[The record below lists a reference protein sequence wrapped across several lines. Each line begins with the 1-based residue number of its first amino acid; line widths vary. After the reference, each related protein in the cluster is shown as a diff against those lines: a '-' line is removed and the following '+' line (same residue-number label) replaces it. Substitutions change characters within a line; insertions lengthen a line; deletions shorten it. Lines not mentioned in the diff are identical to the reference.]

1 MNNIAVVYGGYSSE
15 REISIKSGKYVA
27 SIIDKNKFRVFEI
40 DINKKSW
47 LAVDYQKQINKADF
61 SLQIGDEKI
70 HFDAAVIV
78 IHGNPGEN
86 GVLQAY
92 FDMLQ
97 IPYTSCN
104 TLSSAL
110 TFNKFYANNFL
121 RSFDIKI
128 AKSIVLRKED
138 REQEKLQKFIDLV
151 GLPVFVKPSAGG
163 SSFGT
168 TKVKKEEKLQFAINE
183 AFKEADEVLVEE
195 FIEGREL
202 TCGVVKMNGQI
213 RTLTPIEVVSKNE
226 FFDYEAK
233 YNSNLNEE
241 IIPAP
246 VDKKIITEIKK
257 ISEKIYQLLNCSGIV
272 RIDYILKKNELFF
285 LELNSVPGMTSES
298 IVPKMIRYEN
308 LNITELFTNLI
319 EDVLNH

>member
-70 HFDAAVIV
+70 YFDAAVIV

-128 AKSIVLRKED
+128 AKSIVLRNGD
-138 REQEKLQKFIDLV
+138 REQEKLQKFID
-151 GLPVFVKPSAGG
+151 G
-163 SSFGT
+163 
-168 TKVKKEEKLQFAINE
+168 AI
-183 AFKEADEVLVEE
+183 
-195 FIEGREL
+195 
-202 TCGVVKMNGQI
+202 Q
-213 RTLTPIEVVSKNE
+213 
-226 FFDYEAK
+226 
-233 YNSNLNEE
+233 
-241 IIPAP
+241 
-246 VDKKIITEIKK
+246 
-257 ISEKIYQLLNCSGIV
+257 
-272 RIDYILKKNELFF
+272 
-285 LELNSVPGMTSES
+285 
-298 IVPKMIRYEN
+298 
-308 LNITELFTNLI
+308 LI
-319 EDVLNH
+319 EDKRESDRKKLLKLFNDDLKIIKDRWGRPCIYYKKKYYKLPKETDIEKMTEKDCLKIIEES

>member
-168 TKVKKEEKLQFAINE
+168 TKVKKEDKLQFAINE

-319 EDVLNH
+319 EDMINH

>member
-168 TKVKKEEKLQFAINE
+168 TKVKKEDKLQFAINE

-285 LELNSVPGMTSES
+285 LELNSVPGMTSQS

-319 EDVLNH
+319 EDMINH

>member
-319 EDVLNH
+319 EDMINH

>member
-168 TKVKKEEKLQFAINE
+168 TKVKKEDKLQFAINE

-202 TCGVVKMNGQI
+202 TCGVVKINGQI

-319 EDVLNH
+319 EDMINH

>member
-257 ISEKIYQLLNCSGIV
+257 LSEKIYQLLNCSGIV

-319 EDVLNH
+319 EDMINH